1 MEKKKLNIMTLCSNS
16 LIAEAVAN
24 TTKLDTTYDSSM
36 NCTGSGLV
44 FTVARFGS
52 VNSVA
57 GQDIS
62 GVQYAIINGGSGYKV
77 GNTFGVGDKPP
88 FDSNSG
94 DVVGRVTSVTSTK
107 IDPGRN

>member
-1 MEKKKLNIMTLCSNS
+1 
-16 LIAEAVAN
+16 
-24 TTKLDTTYDSSM
+24 M

-44 FTVARFGS
+44 FTVGTFGS
-52 VNSVA
+52 VNSSA

-62 GVQYAIINGGSGYKV
+62 GVQYAIIDGGSGYKV
-77 GNTFGVGDKPP
+77 GNTFGVGATAP
-88 FDSNSG
+88 FQTNSG